1 MSNETKQALDLFCE
15 VNGMSQ
21 EQRKSIV
28 QLMHMSYL
36 EGSIAVRDEWI
47 NTTTNNYGNTIRHN
61 SGAAQN

>member
-1 MSNETKQALDLFCE
+1 MSNGTKNALDLFCE
-15 VNGMSQ
+15 VNGINA

-47 NTTTNNYGNTIRHN
+47 NATTNNYGNIVRHN

>member
-1 MSNETKQALDLFCE
+1 MSKETKRALDLFCE
-15 VNGMSQ
+15 VNGINA
-21 EQRKSIV
+21 EQKKSIV

-47 NTTTNNYGNTIRHN
+47 NTTTSNYGNTIRHN